1 MNLRAFKS
9 LGSLLVM
16 NTYAKPITVPKI
28 RPIIISANRMN
39 NLSNFVVFLM
49 IGCCILD

>member
-1 MNLRAFKS
+1 MMK
-9 LGSLLVM
+9 
-16 NTYAKPITVPKI
+16 TYAQPIIVPKI
-28 RPIIISANRMN
+28 KPIIISANRMN